1 MESNEFRP
9 LFNTA
14 YLESYDAASN
24 DEQVIQKGFE
34 EKFAASVGKAMEV
47 GELLGRQIATGEAD
61 NIAASVKVGLQEI
74 ISQANG
80 VRETAEEV
88 LDGEEE
94 DGGDD
99 GDWLVDDDDEEG
111 VGGAVEGVGGP
122 IEVKDG
128 NTRLHPADRLYN
140 ELIK

>member
-24 DEQVIQKGFE
+24 DEQFIQKGFE

-99 GDWLVDDDDEEG
+99 GDWLVEDDDEEG